1 MSTLGI
7 GLGRVDPVDSL
18 AGGTDEDNDL
28 ITGGISGLRKG
39 LRVAAPVIG
48 LVVFF
53 LVWQYGVQIFDI
65 KRYILP
71 RPSEILTTING
82 GKLFYWEMAR
92 TTMWEAFAGFAV
104 AFVLAMIVATLMA
117 HSRFIERAV
126 LPLAVLVQVT
136 PIIAY
141 TPAIVVWQGFGFKS
155 ILVVTALVCFVPFL
169 INGVTGMR
177 SVDANLIELARSVD
191 ASKREVFFRLRLPSA
206 LPNLFS
212 AARIA
217 VGLALIGA
225 VLGEFFAGSSSGLGY
240 TISVAQNRLQS
251 HLQMWG
257 AIYVLAFIGATAT
270 LLITVA
276 ERLALHWH
284 SSQRE

>member
-191 ASKREVFFRLRLPSA
+191 ASRREVFFRLRLPSA